1 MRSIWNRCN
10 PSVAVRL
17 FALIGLLCLIAAV
30 AGGGASIY
38 TSQVYSRTVA
48 LMQRASERA
57 VMDSLGVYMA
67 KDPAEVERFG
77 KPLLVNLARIQERMS
92 RWSTLVDADSRALF
106 EECARGV
113 DGFVRL
119 RTGEQVRA
127 ISFKVLS
134 SGDDGCRLRCDGE
147 PETVAMIGA
156 LRPPEARAA

>member
-1 MRSIWNRCN
+1 
-10 PSVAVRL
+10 
-17 FALIGLLCLIAAV
+17 
-30 AGGGASIY
+30 
-38 TSQVYSRTVA
+38 
-48 LMQRASERA
+48 MQRASERA
-57 VMDSLGVYMA
+57 VIGEQVNGLINAVVMDSRGVDRA

-77 KPLLVNLARIQERMS
+77 KPLLVNLARMS

-106 EECARGV
+106 EECAGGM

-134 SGDDGCRLRCDGE
+134 SGDDGCRLRFDAE
-147 PETVAMIGA
+147 PVTVAMIGA

>member
-1 MRSIWNRCN
+1 
-10 PSVAVRL
+10 
-17 FALIGLLCLIAAV
+17 
-30 AGGGASIY
+30 
-38 TSQVYSRTVA
+38 
-48 LMQRASERA
+48 MQRASERA
-57 VMDSLGVYMA
+57 VIGEQVNGLINAVVMDSRGVYMA

-92 RWSTLVDADSRALF
+92 RWSTLVDAGSRALF

-119 RTGEQVRA
+119 RIDEQVRA